1 MKTTL
6 KILLF
11 VVALAGITACSPKKR
26 AARHLRR
33 AVALCPELVQTK
45 AHPIDTLLTVPGYA
59 DCATLKLAD
68 VYSHD
73 ALYASTEHGTV
84 VVSLLQ
90 SDSAL
95 RVGFVAAPQKIHYK
109 DTVQYVKLIT
119 PSPNQEQQKGN
130 AWQWI
135 VGTLLGVI
143 IGFAGLIAIA
153 LKVTDF

>member
-11 VVALAGITACSPKKR
+11 VVALAGITACSPQKR

-45 AHPIDTLLTVPGYA
+45 AHPIDTVLTVPGYA

-73 ALYASTEHGTV
+73 TLYAATEHGTV
-84 VVSLLQ
+84 VVSLRQ

-95 RVGFVAAPQKIHYK
+95 RVGFVAAPQNIHYK
-109 DTVQYVKLIT
+109 DTIQYAEVT
-119 PSPNQEQQKGN
+119 APSPNQEQQKGN
-130 AWQWI
+130 AWRWI
-135 VGTLLGVI
+135 VGLLLGVI